1 MQRLSFPKQ
10 RSLLPAC
17 IALAAVLAV
26 VVPAKWQAWVSP
38 VSGLAEVLVSPVAGP
53 LARFHRW
60 LSPVPAPA
68 TDSRMAALEQDNQEQ
83 RTRVLSLLEE
93 NNRLRALLEQAR
105 VRPAD
110 SMGSVDQ
117 LAASV
122 TGTGSDVGSPVLFV
136 RAGAKQGVD
145 VGSVATVQFVH
156 LLGRVTGVRP
166 RAATILPITSPAS
179 GVLDAIV
186 VTAGVPG
193 GLRTQLKPAGDGT
206 LVGDVEDKTDAN
218 TQQPIE
224 PKAGDEV
231 RLADPTRWPM
241 HAQMLIVGKVVSV
254 EPSPRQPLRKTVV
267 VRPVVGDLLRVSE
280 LVLQIPTSGTTDG
293 RRVANEREEGGP
305 R

>member
-1 MQRLSFPKQ
+1 
-10 RSLLPAC
+10 
-17 IALAAVLAV
+17 
-26 VVPAKWQAWVSP
+26 
-38 VSGLAEVLVSPVAGP
+38 
-53 LARFHRW
+53 
-60 LSPVPAPA
+60 
-68 TDSRMAALEQDNQEQ
+68 MAAIEQDNQEQ

-293 RRVANEREEGGP
+293 RRLANEREEGGP

>member
-17 IALAAVLAV
+17 IGLAAVLAV
-26 VVPAKWQAWVSP
+26 LVPASWQKWLSP
-38 VSGLAEVLVSPVAGP
+38 ASGLAEVLVSPVSAP

-60 LSPVPAPA
+60 LSPVPELA
-68 TDSRMAALEQDNQEQ
+68 TDERLAALEQDSQEQ

-93 NNRLRALLEQAR
+93 NGRLRALLEQAR

-136 RAGAKQGVD
+136 RAGATQGVD
-145 VGSVATVQFVH
+145 IGSVATVQFVH

-179 GVLDAIV
+179 GALDAV
-186 VTAGVPG
+186 VLTAGVAG
-193 GLRTQLKPAGDGT
+193 GLRAQLKPAGDGT
-206 LVGDVEDKTDAN
+206 LVGDVEDKVDVG
-218 TQQPIE
+218 TQQAHE

-241 HAQMLIVGKVVSV
+241 HAQMLIVGKVERV
-254 EPSPRQPLRKTVV
+254 EASPRQPLRKTIV
-267 VRPVVGDLLRVSE
+267 VRPMVGDLMRVSE
-280 LVLQIPTSGTTDG
+280 LVLQIPSAEAGG
-293 RRVANEREEGGP
+293 RRLANERDEGGP